1 MINTHQGHDAYR
13 TASLHI
19 KPEKHCLQEW
29 GRDERCTLHVCP
41 SSNLVH
47 EPFLT
52 T

>member
-1 MINTHQGHDAYR
+1 MIHTHQGHDAYE

-19 KPEKHCLQEW
+19 KPDKHCLQEW
-29 GRDERCTLHVCP
+29 SRDERCTLHG
-41 SSNLVH
+41 SNPVH